1 MKFKDKIFI
10 AGHKGLFGSAIVR
23 TLKKKGFT
31 NLLCVDKKKVNLEN
45 QKHVDDFFK
54 KNKPRHVFLA
64 AAKAGGILANMK
76 KPAEFIYKNLLIQN
90 NIIHAAYENKVEKLL
105 FLGSSCIYPKHF
117 LNNIKE
123 TDLLSGHL
131 EETNKH
137 YAIAK
142 IAGIYLCDSYNRQYF
157 NEQKKFRAIIPTN
170 LFGPNDNYHP
180 LYSHVIAALI
190 ARFKKSIRLKKKEI
204 RVWGTGKP
212 KREFMLSDDAADA
225 AVEVLRLSNK
235 KFEKLVGKNL
245 NYINI
250 GTGKD
255 YSINQICL
263 YLKKISGFKGKIIFD
278 KKYPDGMYRKL
289 MSTKLT
295 KKIPFK
301 IKNNFFDSLKKTYLE
316 Y

>member
-1 MKFKDKIFI
+1 MKLKDKIFV
-10 AGHKGLFGSAIVR
+10 AGHKGLFGSAILR
-23 TLKKKGFT
+23 TLKKKGFK
-31 NLLCVDKKKVNLEN
+31 NILFVDKKNVNLEN
-45 QKHVDDFFK
+45 QKQVDNFFK
-54 KNKPRHVFLA
+54 KNKPKHVFLA

-76 KPAEFIYKNLLIQN
+76 KPAEFIYKNLLMQN
-90 NIIHAAYENKVEKLL
+90 NIIHAAYKNKVEKLL

-190 ARFKKSIRLKKKEI
+190 ARFKQSVRLKKKEI
-204 RVWGTGKP
+204 RVWGTGRP
-212 KREFMLSDDAADA
+212 KREFMFSDDAAEA
-225 AVEVLRLSNK
+225 AVEVLRLTNK

-263 YLKKISGFKGKIIFD
+263 YLKKISGYKGKIIFD

>member
-1 MKFKDKIFI
+1 M
-10 AGHKGLFGSAIVR
+10 
-23 TLKKKGFT
+23 
-31 NLLCVDKKKVNLEN
+31 
-45 QKHVDDFFK
+45 
-54 KNKPRHVFLA
+54 FL
-64 AAKAGGILANMK
+64 
-76 KPAEFIYKNLLIQN
+76 PKNLVIQN
-90 NIIHAAYENKVEKLL
+90 NIIEAARDFGTEKLL
-105 FLGSSCIYPKHF
+105 FVGSSCIYPKHF
-117 LNNIKE
+117 LNDIKE

-190 ARFKKSIRLKKKEI
+190 ARFKKSIRSKKKEI

-212 KREFMLSDDAADA
+212 RREVMFSDDAAEA

-245 NYINI
+245 NYLNI

-263 YLKKISGFKGKIIFD
+263 YLKKISGYKGKIIFD
-278 KKYPDGMYRKL
+278 RKYPDGMYRKL

-301 IKNNFFDSLKKTYLE
+301 IKNNFFESLKRIYLE

>member
-1 MKFKDKIFI
+1 
-10 AGHKGLFGSAIVR
+10 
-23 TLKKKGFT
+23 
-31 NLLCVDKKKVNLEN
+31 
-45 QKHVDDFFK
+45 
-54 KNKPRHVFLA
+54 
-64 AAKAGGILANMK
+64 MK
-76 KPAEFIYKNLLIQN
+76 KPAEFIYKNLLMQN
-90 NIIHAAYENKVEKLL
+90 NIIHAAYKNKVEKLL

-117 LNNIKE
+117 LNDIKE

-190 ARFKKSIRLKKKEI
+190 ARFKQSVRLKKKEI
-204 RVWGTGKP
+204 RVWGTGRP
-212 KREFMLSDDAADA
+212 KREFMFSDDAAEA
-225 AVEVLRLSNK
+225 AVEVLRLTNK

-263 YLKKISGFKGKIIFD
+263 YLKKISGYKGKIIFD

>member
-1 MKFKDKIFI
+1 MKLKDKIFV
-10 AGHKGLFGSAIVR
+10 AGHKGLFGSAILR
-23 TLKKKGFT
+23 TLKKKGFK
-31 NLLCVDKKKVNLEN
+31 NILFVDKKNVNLEN
-45 QKHVDDFFK
+45 QKQVDNFFK
-54 KNKPRHVFLA
+54 KNKPKHVFLA

-76 KPAEFIYKNLLIQN
+76 KPAEFIYKNLLMQN
-90 NIIHAAYENKVEKLL
+90 NIIHAAYKNKVEKLL

-117 LNNIKE
+117 LNDIKE

-190 ARFKKSIRLKKKEI
+190 ARFKQSVRLKKKEI
-204 RVWGTGKP
+204 RVWGTGRP
-212 KREFMLSDDAADA
+212 RREFMFSDDAAEA
-225 AVEVLRLSNK
+225 AVEVLRLTNK

-263 YLKKISGFKGKIIFD
+263 YLKKIS
-278 KKYPDGMYRKL
+278 PNM
-289 MSTKLT
+289 
-295 KKIPFK
+295 
-301 IKNNFFDSLKKTYLE
+301 FF
-316 Y
+316 

>member
-1 MKFKDKIFI
+1 MKLKDKIFV
-10 AGHKGLFGSAIVR
+10 AGHKGLFGSAILR
-23 TLKKKGFT
+23 TLKKKGFK
-31 NLLCVDKKKVNLEN
+31 NILFVDKKNVNLEN
-45 QKHVDDFFK
+45 QKQVDNFFK
-54 KNKPRHVFLA
+54 KNKPKHVFLA

-76 KPAEFIYKNLLIQN
+76 KPAEFIYKNLLMQN
-90 NIIHAAYENKVEKLL
+90 NIIHAAYKNKVEKLL

-117 LNNIKE
+117 LNDIKE

-190 ARFKKSIRLKKKEI
+190 ARFKQSVRMKKKEI
-204 RVWGTGKP
+204 RVWGTGRP
-212 KREFMLSDDAADA
+212 KREFMFSDDAAEA
-225 AVEVLRLSNK
+225 AVEVLRLTNK

-263 YLKKISGFKGKIIFD
+263 YLKKISGYKGKIIFD

>member
-1 MKFKDKIFI
+1 MKLKDKIFV
-10 AGHKGLFGSAIVR
+10 AGHKGLFGSAILR
-23 TLKKKGFT
+23 TLKKKGFK
-31 NLLCVDKKKVNLEN
+31 NILFVDKKNVNLEN
-45 QKHVDDFFK
+45 QKQVDNFFK
-54 KNKPRHVFLA
+54 KNKPKHVFLA

-76 KPAEFIYKNLLIQN
+76 KPAEFIYKNLLMQN
-90 NIIHAAYENKVEKLL
+90 NIIHAAYKSKVEKLL

-117 LNNIKE
+117 LNDIKE

-190 ARFKKSIRLKKKEI
+190 ARFKQSVRLKKKEI
-204 RVWGTGKP
+204 RVWGTGRP
-212 KREFMLSDDAADA
+212 KREFMFSDDAAEA
-225 AVEVLRLSNK
+225 AVEVLRLTNK

-263 YLKKISGFKGKIIFD
+263 YLKKISGYKGKIIFD

>member
-1 MKFKDKIFI
+1 MKLKDKIFV
-10 AGHKGLFGSAIVR
+10 AGHKGLFGSAILR
-23 TLKKKGFT
+23 TLKKKGFK
-31 NLLCVDKKKVNLEN
+31 NILFVDKKNVNLEN
-45 QKHVDDFFK
+45 QKQVDNFFK
-54 KNKPRHVFLA
+54 KNKPKHVFLA

-76 KPAEFIYKNLLIQN
+76 IPAEFIYKNLLMQN
-90 NIIHAAYENKVEKLL
+90 NIIHAAYKNKVEKLL

-117 LNNIKE
+117 LNDIKE

-190 ARFKKSIRLKKKEI
+190 ARFKQSVRLKKKEI
-204 RVWGTGKP
+204 RVWGTGRP
-212 KREFMLSDDAADA
+212 KREFMFSDDAAEA
-225 AVEVLRLSNK
+225 AVEVLRLTNK

-263 YLKKISGFKGKIIFD
+263 YLKKISGYKGKIIFD

>member
-1 MKFKDKIFI
+1 MKLKDKIFV
-10 AGHKGLFGSAIVR
+10 AGHKGLFGSAILR
-23 TLKKKGFT
+23 TLKKKGFM
-31 NLLCVDKKKVNLEN
+31 NILFVDKKNVNLEN
-45 QKHVDDFFK
+45 QKQVDNFFK
-54 KNKPRHVFLA
+54 KNKPKHVFLA

-76 KPAEFIYKNLLIQN
+76 KPAEFIYKNLLMQN
-90 NIIHAAYENKVEKLL
+90 NIIHAAYKNKVEKLL

-117 LNNIKE
+117 LNDIKE

-190 ARFKKSIRLKKKEI
+190 ARFKQSVRMKKKEI
-204 RVWGTGKP
+204 RVWGTGRP
-212 KREFMLSDDAADA
+212 KREFMFSDDAAEA
-225 AVEVLRLSNK
+225 AVEVLRLTNK

-263 YLKKISGFKGKIIFD
+263 YLKKISGYKGKIIFD